1 MLYGA
6 GKQRKF
12 MEEVVFQNILL
23 SVCEMPG
30 IVSIYASHILFNSRN
45 KYMKYPYVY
54 FTEDEI
60 EV

>member
-1 MLYGA
+1 
-6 GKQRKF
+6 

-45 KYMKYPYVY
+45 KYMKYPYVH

-60 EV
+60 EVWKV